1 MCLVNQ
7 NIRSMRFGASFK
19 YIYKMSSKS
28 YSSLIDNNIDAND
41 LASAVGADRTKTNQ
55 FSSKY
60 SEGVK
65 RDFESQVSKNISFS
79 IET

>member
-1 MCLVNQ
+1 
-7 NIRSMRFGASFK
+7 MRFGASFK

-79 IET
+79 IEN